1 MLTSCN
7 NRNLYISRLL
17 VYNNHSSG
25 LSPDLPSF
33 GFFNGQESESL
44 QQDLQQ
50 SPSFEHFPSLQHSLQ
65 QDELSMDVEA
75 ANTAKLFIG
84 QKDLSTV
91 KSPSAV
97 RAETN
102 PKARMKTKTQP
113 YNANLFFIQLYSPFS
128 KKVPFIL
135 TDPTF

>member
-1 MLTSCN
+1 
-7 NRNLYISRLL
+7 LL
-17 VYNNHSSG
+17 SIVVAVYVDFLQQSQFLQQEPPCSQQPPLS

-50 SPSFEHFPSLQHSLQ
+50 SPPFEHFPSLQHSLQ
-65 QDELSMDVEA
+65 QHSLSIDVEA
-75 ANTAKLFIG
+75 ANTAKLLIG

-91 KSPSAV
+91 KSSSAV

-102 PKARMKTKTQP
+102 PKARMKIKT
-113 YNANLFFIQLYSPFS
+113 
-128 KKVPFIL
+128 
-135 TDPTF
+135 